1 MNTVLLIIVIIVAI
15 PFVVALFTK
24 KGYYVERSII
34 INQPKSVVFDYLKYL
49 KNQDYFS
56 KWVMTDPDKKTTFSG
71 VDGTVGCIYAWDG
84 NKKAGKG
91 EEEII
96 KIIEGELIDIEVR
109 FERPIKAV
117 AYIPFTLT
125 SLSLTETKVTWSM
138 RSKMNYPMNF
148 MLLALNMEKM
158 LGADM
163 DESLINLKRILEAK

>member
-1 MNTVLLIIVIIVAI
+1 MNPVLLVIVIIVAI
-15 PFVVALFTK
+15 PFVIALFTK
-24 KGYYVERSII
+24 KGYYVERSIM
-34 INQPKSVVFDYLKYL
+34 INQPESVVFDYLKYL

-91 EEEII
+91 EII
-96 KIIEGELIDIEVR
+96 KIMEGELIDIEVR
-109 FERPIKAV
+109 FERPFKAV

-125 SLSLTETKVTWSM
+125 SASSAQTKVTWSM

-163 DESLINLKRILEAK
+163 DESLVNLKKILETK